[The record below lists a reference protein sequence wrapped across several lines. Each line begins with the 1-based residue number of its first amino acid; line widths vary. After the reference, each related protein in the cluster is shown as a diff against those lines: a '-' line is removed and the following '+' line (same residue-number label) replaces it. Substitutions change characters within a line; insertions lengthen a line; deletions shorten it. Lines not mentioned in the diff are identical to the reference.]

1 MVSKVKRGVQR
12 GMKMVNR
19 KMKRGRDI
27 KGVMKKTQLK
37 SNGSRYCRNISV

>member
-19 KMKRGRDI
+19 KMKRKGTSNHLQTMREMRKRI
-27 KGVMKKTQLK
+27 KTILEK
-37 SNGSRYCRNISV
+37 

>member
-19 KMKRGRDI
+19 KMKR
-27 KGVMKKTQLK
+27 KGHKGCHEKKQLK